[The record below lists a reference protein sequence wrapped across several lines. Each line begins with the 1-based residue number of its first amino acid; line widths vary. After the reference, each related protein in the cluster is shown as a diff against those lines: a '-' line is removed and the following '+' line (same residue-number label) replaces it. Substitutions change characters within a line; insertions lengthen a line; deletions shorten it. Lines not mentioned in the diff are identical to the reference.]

1 MVDRSW
7 ARGLVA
13 LAAMSLIVSTACSK
27 RTPPAEATTT
37 AIDGAIS
44 VEDALGFS
52 LEGMLARQ
60 ARAEVLIRDC
70 MKAQG
75 FEYVPIDP
83 AIQQAETLGV
93 TGMSDEDFQK
103 QYGYGI
109 TTLYEQRREQQ
120 KKLGPN
126 EAIRAKLGESD
137 QAAYDQVLFGDNP
150 DATFADIIDQGDF
163 TRLGG
168 CTKQAADQVFGGT
181 ETVQN
186 LQQKMD
192 ELDEEI
198 VADARMA
205 DAIKAWSTCM
215 RAAGYNLDD
224 PEELDTVL
232 LKRLEEIVGP
242 AENSGDAAEPTYDKA
257 ALTALQSDE
266 VVMVAKDVACEELHI
281 MPVETKVRAEY
292 ERDFRDE
299 HAALLAKVPLP

>member
-27 RTPPAEATTT
+27 RTPPAEATT

-52 LEGMLARQ
+52 LDGMLARQ

-83 AIQQAETLGV
+83 ATQQAETLGV
-93 TGMSDEDFQK
+93 PGMSDEDFQK

-126 EAIRAKLGESD
+126 EAIRAKLSESD

-150 DATFADIIDQGDF
+150 DATFAEIIDHGDF

-181 ETVQN
+181 DTVQS

-198 VADARMA
+198 VADARMV

-215 RAAGYNLDD
+215 RAAGYDLSD
-224 PEELDTVL
+224 PEELDVVL
-232 LKRLEEIVGP
+232 TKKLEDIVGP
-242 AENSGDAAEPTYDKA
+242 VDNSADVAEPTYDKA
-257 ALTALQSDE
+257 ALTALQGEE
-266 VVMVAKDVACEELHI
+266 VLMVTKDVACEELHI
-281 MPVETKVRAEY
+281 MPVENKVRAEY
-292 ERDFRDE
+292 EREFRDE
-299 HAALLAKVPLP
+299 NAALLAKVPLP